1 MMKFDFTNKNN
12 EVKTSA
18 FQLKKLSRAELE
30 DLVLN
35 SQNTV
40 QRLRRENTKLN
51 KELERMRAQESQ
63 EKSRIHTLTNMLLST
78 RIKAKL
84 SAWRRETNRSLERRA
99 SVIKQWI
106 DSEMAYGS
114 NLRYATSQYATML
127 TSVKTKSKRVSR
139 QRRHNSESSSSQDS
153 FSVGSKDLQFIFG
166 NIDDVAKCAE
176 RLASELDEIATT
188 SAGEDKYHFAADRLA
203 DFIAVINMHMER
215 ESKAI
220 RQYMENYLLH
230 VPTMLMNAKKD
241 PWFLDSLE
249 KLQNSDKNGLDLE
262 SLLVQP
268 VQRLP
273 RRRLLL
279 KDILKSTH
287 PTHALYS
294 DLKRL
299 LFRLEQTISDC
310 DKHLNDA
317 KLRQIEKITMPTS
330 SNEIL
335 SESSSSFSSRDLKSL
350 ASFHHHSKSNRSLVK
365 SIDCF
370 KIIVPNRRFCQE
382 GELRK
387 LCSGFH
393 WRKRY
398 VYIFSDCL
406 MYVVFEREARELK

>member
-1 MMKFDFTNKNN
+1 
-12 EVKTSA
+12 
-18 FQLKKLSRAELE
+18 
-30 DLVLN
+30 
-35 SQNTV
+35 
-40 QRLRRENTKLN
+40 
-51 KELERMRAQESQ
+51 
-63 EKSRIHTLTNMLLST
+63 
-78 RIKAKL
+78 
-84 SAWRRETNRSLERRA
+84 
-99 SVIKQWI
+99 
-106 DSEMAYGS
+106 
-114 NLRYATSQYATML
+114 
-127 TSVKTKSKRVSR
+127 
-139 QRRHNSESSSSQDS
+139 
-153 FSVGSKDLQFIFG
+153 
-166 NIDDVAKCAE
+166 
-176 RLASELDEIATT
+176 
-188 SAGEDKYHFAADRLA
+188 
-203 DFIAVINMHMER
+203 
-215 ESKAI
+215 
-220 RQYMENYLLH
+220 MENYLLH

-249 KLQNSDKNGLDLE
+249 ELQNADKNGLDLE

-279 KDILKSTH
+279 KDIIKSTH

-317 KLRQIEKITMPTS
+317 KLRQIEKITTSSSKS

-350 ASFHHHSKSNRSLVK
+350 ASFHQSKSNSSLVK
-365 SIDCF
+365 SLDCF